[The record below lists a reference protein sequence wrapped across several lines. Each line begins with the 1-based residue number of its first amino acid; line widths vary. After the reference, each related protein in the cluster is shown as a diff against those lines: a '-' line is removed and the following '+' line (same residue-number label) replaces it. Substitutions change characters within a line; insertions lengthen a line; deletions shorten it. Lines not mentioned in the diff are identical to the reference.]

1 MKKALGVLLAATIFV
16 AGCGAGN
23 DNADNAHTNN
33 NDGAAVTSQNEAAE
47 TSQNGEAGG
56 AVDGLQVEE
65 KDGDVVLRLP
75 AGMFEG
81 MDLDQVIE
89 EAKAEGVKE
98 AVKNDDGSLTYT
110 MSKKHHKEML
120 TEMGQGIA
128 DYTEE
133 LVSEGTFASVKAI
146 DFAKDFSE
154 FTLTVDQE
162 AYQGSMDAFAAM
174 GLGIQGMM
182 YKMMQGV
189 PEADQKVTVHLKD
202 ESSGDVFDS
211 IVYPDAMQ
219 GS

>member
-1 MKKALGVLLAATIFV
+1 MKKALGVLLAATIFI

-23 DNADNAHTNN
+23 DKANNAHTND
-33 NDGAAVTSQNEAAE
+33 NDGAAVTSQN
-47 TSQNGEAGG
+47 GDAGG
-56 AVDGLQVEE
+56 AVDGLQIEE
-65 KDGDVVLRLP
+65 KDGDIVLRLP

-81 MDLDQVIE
+81 QDLDQVIE
-89 EAKAEGVKE
+89 QAKAEGVKD

-128 DYTEE
+128 DYTKE
-133 LVSEGTFASVKAI
+133 LVAEGTFASVKAV

-182 YKMMQGV
+182 YKMMQGL
-189 PEADQKVTVHLKD
+189 PEAEQKVTVHLKD
-202 ESSGDVFDS
+202 ENSGDVFDS